1 MQNAKPQGNRSDVPV
16 TREELVELILEPLSS
31 LIDDARLKIL
41 KQVQGVEKIVTV
53 MARQMR
59 REIDEG

>member
-1 MQNAKPQGNRSDVPV
+1 M